1 MVIIELSCYTLPNPH
16 TSILVLGF
24 AIQKVVVYETQ
35 LWNLRIFFHSI
46 DIDLKESVKII
57 GYGLF

>member
-1 MVIIELSCYTLPNPH
+1 LPNPH

>member
-1 MVIIELSCYTLPNPH
+1 VIIEHSCYTLPNPH

-46 DIDLKESVKII
+46 DIDLKESVKIM